1 MSIGFGNFLEDY
13 LEFYN
18 ITQSEFASRL
28 NISQKHMNEI
38 INGKADM
45 SVDLIVAISNLTG
58 I

>member
-28 NISQKHMNEI
+28 NISQNHMN
-38 INGKADM
+38 
-45 SVDLIVAISNLTG
+45 
-58 I
+58 